1 LIPKE
6 KEIPSN
12 LKRGSMKDPKNIK
25 FSEETESVS
34 FKMPKTEK
42 VIVSTPDDEQTP
54 MDKFS

>member
-1 LIPKE
+1 
-6 KEIPSN
+6 
-12 LKRGSMKDPKNIK
+12 MKDPKNIR

-42 VIVSTPDDEQTP
+42 IVVSTPDDEQTP